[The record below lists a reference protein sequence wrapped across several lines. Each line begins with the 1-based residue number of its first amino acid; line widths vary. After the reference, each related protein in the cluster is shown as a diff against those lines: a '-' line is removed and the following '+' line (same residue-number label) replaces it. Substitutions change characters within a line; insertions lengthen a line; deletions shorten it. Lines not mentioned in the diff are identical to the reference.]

1 MTTNL
6 RTVGRILAA
15 LIVVAG
21 VFWASTA
28 SSTSAL
34 KFDLQSLVVNSNQ
47 IVVADVTEMRSL
59 RKEGRIYTDT
69 TLEVRETWKGDA
81 AEEVTVRLPGGRI
94 GDTVTRVHGMPG
106 FQTGER
112 VVAFLKER
120 YDEEDANRFSVTGL
134 RQGKFHVALG
144 PDTSTEFVVPRLD
157 DLRLLAPEGGSFDP
171 EQLEE
176 IQKEGG
182 EDESAGEVPSDMG
195 RLEVAAPAPIH
206 QKVLS
211 LDDFRDRVQSR
222 LEANTSSNSSTGG
235 QQ

>member
-1 MTTNL
+1 MTTNPRRL
-6 RTVGRILAA
+6 RRILAA

-21 VFWASTA
+21 VFWASAA

-59 RKEGRIYTDT
+59 RKQGRIYTDT
-69 TLEVRETWKGDA
+69 TLKVQETWKGDA
-81 AEEVTVRLPGGRI
+81 ADEVTVRLPGGRI

-112 VVAFLKER
+112 IVAFLKER
-120 YDEEDANRFSVTGL
+120 YDGDDSKRFSVTGL

-144 PDTSTEFVVPRLD
+144 PDTSTEFVVPRLH
-157 DLRLLAPEGGSFDP
+157 DLRLLAPKDGRFDP
-171 EQLEE
+171 EQLEK
-176 IQKEGG
+176 IQQQGG
-182 EDESAGEVPSDMG
+182 KDESAGEMPSGMEN
-195 RLEVAAPAPIH
+195 LEVAAPAPIH
-206 QKVLS
+206 QKVLA

-235 QQ
+235 PQ

>member
-1 MTTNL
+1 MSMISRRL
-6 RTVGRILAA
+6 GRILAA
-15 LIVVAG
+15 LVVVAG
-21 VFWASTA
+21 LFWASAAA
-28 SSTSAL
+28 STTAL

-59 RKEGRIYTDT
+59 RKQGRIYTDT
-69 TLEVRETWKGDA
+69 TLEVRETWKGEA
-81 AEEVTVRLPGGRI
+81 TEEVTVRLPGGRI

-120 YDEEDANRFSVTGL
+120 YDDDDSKRFSVTGL
-134 RQGKFHVALG
+134 RQGKFHIALG
-144 PDTSTEFVVPRLD
+144 PDTTTEFVVPRLH
-157 DLRLLAPEGGSFDP
+157 DLRLLAPKDGSFDP
-171 EQLEE
+171 QQLED
-176 IQKEGG
+176 IQNRGG
-182 EDESAGEVPSDMG
+182 KDESAGKIPQGMEN
-195 RLEVAAPAPIH
+195 LEVAAPAPIH

-222 LEANTSSNSSTGG
+222 LKANTSSNSSTGG